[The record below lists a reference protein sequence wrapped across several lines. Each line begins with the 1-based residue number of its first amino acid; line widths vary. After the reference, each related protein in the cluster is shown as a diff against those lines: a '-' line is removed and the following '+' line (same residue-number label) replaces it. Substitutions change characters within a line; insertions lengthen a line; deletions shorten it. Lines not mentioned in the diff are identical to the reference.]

1 MQPSKSTAILNALPN
16 ALLLNIHRQRSL
28 LLNVHLINTIERSL
42 NVETFFFCQNK
53 VQSLKRGIIVVLL
66 VHK

>member
-16 ALLLNIHRQRSL
+16 ALLNIHRQKS

-42 NVETFFFCQNK
+42 KVETFFFCQNK
-53 VQSLKRGIIVVLL
+53 LQSLNRGMIVVLL